1 MRWNLGRS
9 FFKFRSCGLCGV
21 VGNCVLLSLDG
32 LSRWEV
38 GDGRWEVKLEVGGGR
53 WEVGG
58 RGGDRMGE
66 WVSG

>member
-1 MRWNLGRS
+1 
-9 FFKFRSCGLCGV
+9 
-21 VGNCVLLSLDG
+21 
-32 LSRWEV
+32 V
-38 GDGRWEVKLEVGGGR
+38 GDGRWEVKLEVGGR